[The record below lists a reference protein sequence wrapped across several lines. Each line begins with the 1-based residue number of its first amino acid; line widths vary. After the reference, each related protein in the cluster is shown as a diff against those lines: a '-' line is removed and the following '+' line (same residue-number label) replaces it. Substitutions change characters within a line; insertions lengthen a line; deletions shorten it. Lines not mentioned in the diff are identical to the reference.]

1 MRTCPIDSYWS
12 RQYSWEKVSTK
23 NGSRL
28 SVEGDVA
35 RTRQLRPVTP
45 ITPVKCISSSYKKL
59 FHELPWESP
68 QGSPRSVAASDHSNT
83 QSPPSSWA
91 LPSQSESSS
100 QQGQASSTDRASPSM
115 SSQYISSQSRVQ
127 HSSFLNDGQTR
138 SYHLDV
144 VQHPQRTAEFGSASL
159 SRLPL
164 APPVVVQLIVRDRF
178 GHSIIPEMEL
188 PFLIAHLSLFTDDGS
203 RPLDMGSSPNGEA
216 PPRRLLYGNLVSS
229 PHQLRDLQGRLGL
242 YFLFPDASI
251 RWRGRFQLGISLL
264 RISETDASGAMSI
277 ASQGTV
283 LAQART
289 RSFDVYAHENY
300 VAPRK
305 DLGLLFSFLADAA
318 PPLSKTAPTR
328 LTQSFL
334 RQGAR
339 IHAFTP
345 NGP

>member
-1 MRTCPIDSYWS
+1 MGQGVRPECGEGEQSRARQIRPI
-12 RQYSWEKVSTK
+12 
-23 NGSRL
+23 
-28 SVEGDVA
+28 
-35 RTRQLRPVTP
+35 TP
-45 ITPVKCISSSYKKL
+45 ITPVEYMPSNYKKL
-59 FHELPWESP
+59 FHDIPCESSCA
-68 QGSPRSVAASDHSNT
+68 SPKSVASSDHSRT
-83 QSPPSSWA
+83 QSPPSAWS
-91 LPSQSESSS
+91 LPPPSESSAHGQNS
-100 QQGQASSTDRASPSM
+100 AWSQASTTDRSSPLPNQFPL
-115 SSQYISSQSRVQ
+115 SQPRVG

-178 GHSIIPEMEL
+178 GNSIIPEMEL
-188 PFLIAHLSLFTDDGS
+188 PFLIAHLSLFSDDGS
-203 RPLDMGSSPNGEA
+203 RPLDMGSSPSGEA

-229 PHQLRDLQGRLGL
+229 PQKLRDLQGRLGL
-242 YFLFPDASI
+242 YFLFPDVSI

-264 RISETDASGAMSI
+264 RISETDASGVMSI

-289 RSFDVYAHENY
+289 RPFDVLTHENY
-300 VAPRK
+300 VAP
-305 DLGLLFSFLADAA
+305 
-318 PPLSKTAPTR
+318 PTTR
-328 LTQSFL
+328 LTQSFV

-345 NGP
+345 NSP